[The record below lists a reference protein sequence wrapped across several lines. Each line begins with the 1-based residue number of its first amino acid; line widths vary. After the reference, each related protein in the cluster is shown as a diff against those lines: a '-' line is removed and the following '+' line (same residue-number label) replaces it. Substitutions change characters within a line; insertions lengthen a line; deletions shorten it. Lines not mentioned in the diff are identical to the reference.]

1 MGTTNREGK
10 PISGVSGCVWL
21 PPTTNHQ
28 PPANLGA
35 FVSTARY
42 GGFGFG
48 EWTSIS
54 NQLVW
59 CELFPLEDMRM
70 FWLCMFCYASWTCQ
84 TESFD
89 NLHMSTSLWVLEK
102 KCHIHDM
109 KQGQCRKEQLH
120 MWSLQQTNFWSQNP
134 STGLPS
140 PIWPQEIP
148 HFPHLNIVLLFI
160 SFHYI
165 PINLLVICIRIYIY
179 FPLSLLNQVMSPIF
193 LETPAIAYVG
203 RTSCDAAPCVT
214 CVIVW
219 KPARFRI
226 QTCQKTAH
234 RWCKRPHHWI
244 GGKSMGKAHISMG
257 KTFFMVCYRFS
268 PKGSL
273 PVCATH
279 TCT

>member
-179 FPLSLLNQVMSPIF
+179 IFP
-193 LETPAIAYVG
+193 
-203 RTSCDAAPCVT
+203 
-214 CVIVW
+214 
-219 KPARFRI
+219 
-226 QTCQKTAH
+226 
-234 RWCKRPHHWI
+234 
-244 GGKSMGKAHISMG
+244 
-257 KTFFMVCYRFS
+257 TFFVKSSYVPNFFRDASHCLRWPYFMWCCTVRHVCHSLKTCAIPNSNMSKNS
-268 PKGSL
+268 PPVVQKATPLDWRKIHGKGPYFHGKDFL
-273 PVCATH
+273 H
-279 TCT
+279 GLL